1 MAVIPVHLTKLFRP
15 LEPKVLRPWL
25 VDECP
30 ALDDDALWQAP
41 TRKAVR
47 DQVLPVLT
55 AHLAPAE
62 VRRLDQNA
70 ERVALVADRA
80 GREAWD
86 YCRATLVERVGADWV
101 AAVEGGGN
109 GYFRALALLRTDP
122 RLFTQ
127 VEGVR
132 ATDELR
138 GGRLYSGFRV
148 PKEPALLHVAPV
160 TVAFEAALDQL
171 FDAQGE
177 IVSEPF
183 EQIQEQDDG
192 TERTLWHW
200 HVVHKGLED
209 DYETLEDK
217 EIVSKAIF
225 PAHHLR
231 LVYLPDEGLLEV
243 YAHQR
248 NLRPEIARL
257 FLIHV
262 LGQSGQIE
270 LVPERRYT
278 LERLR
283 DATPLPIAPEDA
295 YRVASAELME
305 ARFAVG
311 GKGSTLTL
319 HRGSKEPRTLYQL
332 AFSAFGERD
341 PFRGL
346 NPITR
351 VRIVLRLRKTGPS
364 DPARSVPIVITLP
377 NACNIRH
384 RCDGDQKLGEKYLR
398 LWGLVLDDKEPAPDA
413 IPNGLADA
421 APTT

>member
-1 MAVIPVHLTKLFRP
+1 MPKAQTP
-15 LEPKVLRPWL
+15 LEL
-25 VDECP
+25 
-30 ALDDDALWQAP
+30 
-41 TRKAVR
+41 T
-47 DQVLPVLT
+47 PVM
-55 AHLAPAE
+55 
-62 VRRLDQNA
+62 
-70 ERVALVADRA
+70 
-80 GREAWD
+80 G
-86 YCRATLVERVGADWV
+86 
-101 AAVEGGGN
+101 
-109 GYFRALALLRTDP
+109 
-122 RLFTQ
+122 
-127 VEGVR
+127 
-132 ATDELR
+132 
-138 GGRLYSGFRV
+138 
-148 PKEPALLHVAPV
+148 
-160 TVAFEAALDQL
+160 AFEAALDQL

-248 NLRPEIARL
+248 NLHPEIARL

-262 LGQSGQIE
+262 LGQSGEIE
-270 LVPERRYT
+270 LVPERCYT

-305 ARFAVG
+305 ARFEAG
-311 GKGSTLTL
+311 SKGSDFNVR
-319 HRGSKEPRTLYQL
+319 RGRKEPRTLYQI
-332 AFSAFGERD
+332 AASQFGERD

-398 LWGLVLDDKEPAPDA
+398 LWGLVLDDEAPPPDA

-421 APTT
+421 VSHAGNLFGPAG